1 MSPRWFAQDDGVS
14 QQDLWN
20 GDVGALPK
28 KDFCKSGA
36 NAMKLFLSVIYIFS
50 Y

>member
-1 MSPRWFAQDDGVS
+1 MRLSPGRFAQDDGVS

-28 KDFCKSGA
+28 KDFCKVWGQCS
-36 NAMKLFLSVIYIFS
+36 KTCFCP
-50 Y
+50 